1 MTPLDLLRYP
11 TGKFEWPTAQ
21 PSIEDRSKALSILK
35 DLPKLLKR
43 SKQS

>member
-21 PSIEDRSKALSILK
+21 PSIEDISKAISILK
-35 DLPKLLKR
+35 GFPKT
-43 SKQS
+43 S